1 MHSHEHLP
9 QIFHLL
15 WEKVSPKGSDLDL
28 VLRFVMFHQSF
39 CGFNDFPNMIDLNED
54 ERKTVVGADK
64 EFYRLMKIVMTAD
77 CYSYRFVIDP
87 DGRWPIMKK

>member
-1 MHSHEHLP
+1 
-9 QIFHLL
+9 
-15 WEKVSPKGSDLDL
+15 
-28 VLRFVMFHQSF
+28 
-39 CGFNDFPNMIDLNED
+39 MIDLNEQ

-87 DGRWPIMKK
+87 DGRWPIMKKQIEKNFDAYISSAL

>member
-1 MHSHEHLP
+1 
-9 QIFHLL
+9 
-15 WEKVSPKGSDLDL
+15 
-28 VLRFVMFHQSF
+28 
-39 CGFNDFPNMIDLNED
+39 MIDLNEQ

-87 DGRWPIMKK
+87 DGRWPIMKKQIENNFDTYISIAL